1 MKLWEFLTPLN
12 MDTLVAISNVDRP
25 PKRCGRVQYAKLRNI
40 RWEKIRNIL
49 EYDIMQV
56 TVHKENGGLFIQ
68 VFDREKT
75 KRSLNNWDVVDK
87 YFHRKDQREGRK
99 KCY

>member
-1 MKLWEFLTPLN
+1 

-25 PKRCGRVQYAKLRNI
+25 PKSCGRVQYAKLRNI

-49 EYDIMQV
+49 KYDIMQV

-68 VFDREKT
+68 IFDRERKT
-75 KRSLNNWDVVDK
+75 EYVTIKRRGEGVNSKRCKELPA
-87 YFHRKDQREGRK
+87 KD
-99 KCY
+99 